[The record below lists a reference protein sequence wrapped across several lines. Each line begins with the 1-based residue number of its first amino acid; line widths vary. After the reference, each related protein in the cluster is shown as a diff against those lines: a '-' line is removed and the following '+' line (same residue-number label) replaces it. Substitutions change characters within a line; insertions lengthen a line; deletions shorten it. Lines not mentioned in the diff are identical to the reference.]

1 MEFVECALLRNGC
14 LTCLDG
20 HGGHPVGLHVCYQVV
35 QAPHSSDRWVV
46 QPMGANHP
54 VAVRM
59 EHMRMGRRLS
69 ESAQWGALAMQTLWL
84 TVQTKTVGLR
94 REHQAIFKRSIEKCN
109 SIFNAVVHLLEV
121 LSNMIDSL
129 AILMNFGPHF
139 SEGHKCGGTRRPKVT
154 STSSSFIQAKMALVA
169 RC

>member
-1 MEFVECALLRNGC
+1 MEFVECVLLRNGC

-109 SIFNAVVHLLEV
+109 SIFNIQCCCASPWGIVQYDRF
-121 LSNMIDSL
+121 SG
-129 AILMNFGPHF
+129 NFNEFWSPLQWR
-139 SEGHKCGGTRRPKVT
+139 SQMRRNKA
-154 STSSSFIQAKMALVA
+154 SQGNFDFLKLYSS
-169 RC
+169 